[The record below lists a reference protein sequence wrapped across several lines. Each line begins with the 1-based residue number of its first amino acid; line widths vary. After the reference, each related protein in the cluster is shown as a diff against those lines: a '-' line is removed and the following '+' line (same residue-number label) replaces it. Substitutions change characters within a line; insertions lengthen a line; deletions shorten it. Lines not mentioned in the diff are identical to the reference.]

1 VLGIWKGDQ
10 SDEERIE
17 FASLLN
23 PRAVA
28 ERFAR
33 EIADSSRAFVDMGA
47 GPA

>member
-1 VLGIWKGDQ
+1 MLGIWKGDQ
-10 SDEERIE
+10 SDEERLE

-28 ERFAR
+28 DRFAR
-33 EIADSSRAFVDMGA
+33 EVADRSRAFFADNA

>member
-1 VLGIWKGDQ
+1 MLGIWKGDQ

-23 PRAVA
+23 PRPVA

-33 EIADSSRAFVDMGA
+33 EIADQSRLFFEIAA
-47 GPA
+47 GPG